1 MKKRVATRVMGMVL
15 AGVFLLSAAGCSNQ
29 PVGAASGGGG
39 STAAAETQAAGEAA
53 R

>member
-29 PVGAASGGGG
+29 PVNAASGGGG
-39 STAAAETQAAGEAA
+39 STAAG
-53 R
+53 

>member
-15 AGVFLLSAAGCSNQ
+15 AGVWRRLR
-29 PVGAASGGGG
+29 PRPR
-39 STAAAETQAAGEAA
+39 GEAA